1 MKVALLGYSQA
12 GKKTLFNLLTGRAI
26 PPGHRPGES
35 LEGVAAIKDFRVDA
49 IAAIAKPEKIKYAEL
64 NVVLCPDLEEG
75 TGTRPWLEAVRRCDL
90 ICVVVRAFLS
100 GDVYHPAGSVDALR
114 DRSNIETEL
123 IFADLDVTEK
133 RLERLEKEKRGGLN
147 PVQQVEEKTLHRI
160 RETLGK
166 NQPASA
172 LNFTAQ
178 EMASIRSLG
187 LVTLAPVLWA
197 YNVDE
202 SEVARPSAAPNEF
215 RVSCRIEQ
223 EIMSF
228 DAPAERME
236 YLKGLGLEESG
247 LARLNR
253 AAYDTLGLMSFYTM
267 GPDECR
273 AWTIRKQTPA
283 PAAGGKIHSDIERGF
298 IRVEVIKF
306 DDLMALGSE
315 EEAKKQGRALL
326 KGRDYI
332 IEDGDICHFRFNV

>member
-1 MKVALLGYSQA
+1 MFS
-12 GKKTLFNLLTGRAI
+12 LLTGRPLPA
-26 PPGHRPGES
+26 GHREGEA
-35 LEGVAAIKDFRVDA
+35 LEGVAAIRDPRVDA

-64 NVVLCPDLEEG
+64 NVMLCPDLEAG
-75 TGTRPWLEAVRRCDL
+75 SGARPWLEAVRRCDL
-90 ICVVVRAFLS
+90 VCAVVRAFAS
-100 GDVYHPAGSVDALR
+100 AEVYHPAGSVDAAR
-114 DRSNIETEL
+114 DRANLEAEL
-123 IFADLDVTEK
+123 IFADLEVTEK
-133 RLERLEKEKRGGLN
+133 RLERLGKEKRAGLN
-147 PVQQVEEKTLHRI
+147 PTQQLEEKALLRI
-160 RETLGK
+160 REALEG
-166 NQPASA
+166 NRPAMA
-172 LNFTAQ
+172 LEYTAQ
-178 EMASIRSLG
+178 ETAAIRSLG
-187 LVTLAPVLWA
+187 LVTLSPVLWA

-202 SEVARPSAAPNEF
+202 NEVARPAGAPNEF

-223 EIMSF
+223 EIMGF
-228 DAPAERME
+228 EDPAERAE

-298 IRVEVIKF
+298 IRVEVIKY
-306 DDLMALGSE
+306 DDLMAAGSE
-315 EEAKKQGRALL
+315 DEVKKQGRALL

>member
-1 MKVALLGYSQA
+1 MKVALLGFAQS
-12 GKKTLFNLLTGRAI
+12 GKKTLFSLLTGRSLPA
-26 PPGHRPGES
+26 GHREGEA
-35 LEGVAAIKDFRVDA
+35 LEGIAAIQDPRVDA
-49 IAAIAKPEKIKYAEL
+49 IAVLAKPQKIKYAEL

-75 TGTRPWLEAVRRCDL
+75 TGSRPWLEAVRRCDL
-90 ICVVVRAFLS
+90 LCVVVRAFAS
-100 GDVYHPAGSVDALR
+100 DEVYHPAGSVDAAR

-123 IFADLDVTEK
+123 IFADLEMTEK
-133 RLERLEKEKRGGLN
+133 RLERLEKEKRAGLN
-147 PVQQVEEKTLHRI
+147 PVQQLEEKTLIRI
-160 RETLGK
+160 REGLGK
-166 NQPASA
+166 NQPASS
-172 LNFTAQ
+172 LEYSAQ
-178 EMASIRSLG
+178 ETAAIRSLG

-197 YNVDE
+197 YNVGE
-202 SEVARPSAAPNEF
+202 SEVARPAEAPNEF

-223 EIMSF
+223 EIMAF
-228 DAPAERME
+228 EDPAERVE

-247 LARLNR
+247 LTRLNQ

-298 IRVEVIKF
+298 IRVEVIKY
-306 DDLMALGSE
+306 DDIIALGSE
-315 EEAKKQGRALL
+315 DEVKKQGRALL